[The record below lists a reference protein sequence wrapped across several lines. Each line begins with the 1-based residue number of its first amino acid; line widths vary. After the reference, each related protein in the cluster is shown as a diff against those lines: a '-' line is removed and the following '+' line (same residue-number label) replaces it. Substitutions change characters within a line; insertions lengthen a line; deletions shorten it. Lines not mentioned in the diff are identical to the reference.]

1 MSETYSINSANES
14 LFDDQSNDISA
25 SITNITKTEIV
36 SNTQTYEKYYRSSK
50 VTKPFLTKYEES
62 KLVGVRAQM
71 ISTGS
76 KPLVKV
82 PPNVTDT
89 RIIAE
94 LELKEKKIPLLIR
107 RTLPNGEHEDWR
119 LEDMIIL

>member
-1 MSETYSINSANES
+1 MNSYSEG
-14 LFDDQSNDISA
+14 DDSNDIST
-25 SITNITKTEIV
+25 SIVNITKTEII
-36 SNTQTYEKYYRSSK
+36 SNVQTYEKYYRGSK

-71 ISTGS
+71 ISAGS
-76 KPLVKV
+76 KPLVTV

-89 RIIAE
+89 KVIAE

-107 RTLPNGEHEDWR
+107 RKLPNGEYEDWR
-119 LEDMIIL
+119 LEDLIIL